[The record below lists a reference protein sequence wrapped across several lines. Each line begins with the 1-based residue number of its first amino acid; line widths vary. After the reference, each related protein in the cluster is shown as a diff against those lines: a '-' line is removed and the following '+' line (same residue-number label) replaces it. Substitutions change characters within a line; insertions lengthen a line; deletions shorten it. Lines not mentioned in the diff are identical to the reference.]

1 MKTTP
6 IFVGVIAF
14 ALTLQ
19 TKGQSVTDS
28 LKVQQ
33 LDEVFLSDSKTNLPS
48 QYSGKIVKKITQKQ
62 LESMQGLNLTNI
74 IDRIV
79 GIELSG
85 SKSLT
90 GQNISYKVRGGRSKD
105 VVVLVDGV
113 VVSDPSAIDG
123 EFDFRF
129 LKSDQIKSIEIL
141 RGASSTLYG
150 SGASTAVINITLKAA
165 QKNKINLNV
174 NSTLGTNQVASNQ
187 NNNINDFREQVNLN
201 GTFNKFY
208 YNLNFGHQYSDGISA
223 LASDNESDAFALTN
237 KRVELGYK
245 IDDAVSVRGFIQDD
259 NLITSIDDTS
269 DLLSDYKYFSDQF
282 RTGVHADYVF
292 NNGFVKMNYSYAE
305 TERLSESSFGNT
317 IYESISSFSDIY
329 ANYDFEKLSVIA
341 GFNLSNNKSKYD
353 DGYES
358 FQILDPYVNAVYK
371 SPFGLNINAGLRL
384 NNHSEYG
391 SNLIYSFNPSFNLSL
406 SNNQTIKWLASY
418 STAYIAPTLDQLFG
432 PWGSNLNLDPE
443 DSHTIEAGFVYDI
456 NLSNYNLDFSL
467 LYFSRS
473 VTDFIDY
480 DFNSGYFNSDA
491 DLKTEGLEF
500 DSTFSMGSKF
510 RILSNFT
517 YINIK
522 EGSALRIPDWKL
534 NSSLVYNISD
544 TFSTTLAYQYN
555 ASRDDVYFE
564 NFMSVPIEMNTY
576 SLFDIHLNKSFKN
589 NKVKIYLA
597 AINILNESFQEIV
610 TYNAPGRNYRLGV
623 TLSL

>member
-6 IFVGVIAF
+6 IFVGLIAF

-19 TKGQSVTDS
+19 TKAQSVTDS

-33 LDEVFLSDSKTNLPS
+33 LDEVFLSDSKTNLQS
-48 QYSGKIVKKITQKQ
+48 QYSGKIVKKITQTQ
-62 LESMQGLNLTNI
+62 LESMRGLNLTNI

-105 VVVLVDGV
+105 VVVLIDGV

-129 LKSDQIKSIEIL
+129 LKSDQIESIEIL
-141 RGASSTLYG
+141 KGASSTLYG
-150 SGASTAVINITLKAA
+150 SGASSAVINITLKAA
-165 QKNKINLNV
+165 QKNKINLNL
-174 NSTLGTNQVASNQ
+174 NSTLGTNQTASNQ
-187 NNNINDFREQVNLN
+187 NNNINDFREHINLN
-201 GTFNKFY
+201 GTLNKFY

-223 LASDNESDAFALTN
+223 LASNNESDAFGLLN
-237 KRVELGYK
+237 KRFELGYK
-245 IDDAVSVRGFIQDD
+245 IDNTVSIKGFIQDD
-259 NLITSIDDTS
+259 NLTTSIDDTS
-269 DLLSDYKYFSDQF
+269 DFLSDYKYYSDQF
-282 RTGVHADYVF
+282 RTGLNADYVF
-292 NNGFVKMNYSYAE
+292 NNGFVKMNYAYAE

-317 IYESISSFSDIY
+317 SYESISSFSDIY
-329 ANYDFEKLSVIA
+329 ANYNFEKLSVIA
-341 GFNLSNNKSKYD
+341 GLNHSNNKSKYEE
-353 DGYES
+353 GYES

-391 SNLIYSFNPSFNLSL
+391 SNLIYSFNPSFNFLLSK
-406 SNNQTIKWLASY
+406 SQTIKLISSY

-443 DSHTIEAGFVYDI
+443 DSQTIEAGFVYDI
-456 NLSNYNLDFSL
+456 NSSKYNLDFSL
-467 LYFSRS
+467 VYFSRS

-480 DFNSGYFNSDA
+480 DFNSGYFNSNA

-500 DSTFSMGSKF
+500 DSSFSLGSQF
-510 RILSNFT
+510 SVLSNFT

-534 NSSLVYNISD
+534 NTSLVYNISD

-555 ASRDDVYFE
+555 ESRDDVYFE
-564 NFMSVPIEMNTY
+564 NFMSVPVEMNAY
-576 SLFDIHLNKSFKN
+576 SLFDIHLSKSFKN

-597 AINILNESFQEIV
+597 VLNILNESYQEIV

-623 TLSL
+623 ILSL